1 MKTPVSTP
9 GAANTQSW
17 STAATRDQFYLWI
30 SVALVIVVALGFLPT
45 INPKLLHPALPLPSI
60 LYIHAAVF
68 SLWVLLFI
76 TQSTLIAQR
85 KVLLHRRLG
94 KFAAI
99 LGGSIPIVGVM
110 TAVAMTQFN
119 LDRGHATA
127 ASERALIIPFFD
139 MLAFSTTFA
148 LALYWRSKPEFHRRL
163 MFIATCGLTAAAF
176 ARFPSWLVR
185 QNSFYVGGDA
195 LIFAGVARDWIR
207 PHAIHAVYR
216 YGLPALVVGQA
227 ITMWIF
233 LGKWPAWSAL
243 AHSIVAFSQ

>member
-1 MKTPVSTP
+1 VHFDT
-9 GAANTQSW
+9 
-17 STAATRDQFYLWI
+17 
-30 SVALVIVVALGFLPT
+30 
-45 INPKLLHPALPLPSI
+45 
-60 LYIHAAVF
+60 
-68 SLWVLLFI
+68 
-76 TQSTLIAQR
+76 STLIAQR

-119 LDRGHATA
+119 LDCGHATA
-127 ASERALIIPFFD
+127 ASERALILCFFD

-148 LALYWRSKPEFHRRL
+148 LALYWRSKPAFHRRL

-176 ARFPSWLVR
+176 ARFPSWLVPH
-185 QNSFYVGGDA
+185 SCFYIGVDA
-195 LIFAGVARDWIR
+195 LIFAGVARDWIGS
-207 PHAIHAVYR
+207 HTIHTVYR

-233 LGKWPAWSAL
+233 LSKLPAWAAL
-243 AHSIVAFSQ
+243 THSIVGSSG